1 MYDRGRQWW
10 IERTAPEKWIVAL
23 WTAAFLGII
32 VRLLI
37 LGPASRTLYPT
48 YRTAGLHWTSGTDL
62 YPHEQKDVTTALFR
76 YSPSVAA
83 AFAPLSVLPSKAGD
97 VVWRIVNMS
106 VLVLG
111 LAWFLRALAP
121 AGMSRQLTMLFFLLM
136 FPPAIGHLSNGQCNA
151 LVIGLILISFAAV
164 IERRWN
170 LAAGC
175 MAVSCLFKL
184 YPIAAGL
191 LLLVVHPRRFG
202 LRFLAALLI
211 GLALPFVLQSTDYV
225 LRQYELW
232 AQYALREDR
241 SMWNLSDT
249 NVDLQLL
256 FRVWLTPIGLTT
268 YRLIEIGVGLMFAAI
283 VWAAQRG
290 GRPERRVLILALG
303 LACVWM
309 TVFGPATES
318 PTYLLLAPS
327 VAWGV
332 LSSWAQPARPVIRLM
347 MAGSYALLLSL
358 QLLGWNS
365 ALFQGYRM
373 HGPQPIAGLIFLA
386 ALLIE
391 EWLARPA
398 AAPTLLQ
405 RPGTSLSQAA

>member
-1 MYDRGRQWW
+1 MSNRWRQWW
-10 IERTAPEKWIVAL
+10 NDRTVPEKWVVAL
-23 WTAAFLGII
+23 WLAAFLGII

-37 LGPASRTLYPT
+37 LGPESRTLYPT

-62 YPHEQKDVTTALFR
+62 YPHEQKDVTAALFR
-76 YSPSVAA
+76 YSPTVAA
-83 AFAPLSVLPSKAGD
+83 AFAPISVLPSKAGD
-97 VVWRIVNMS
+97 VVWRLANMT

-121 AGMSRQLTMLFFLLM
+121 AGLSRQPAMLFFLLM
-136 FPPAIGHLSNGQCNA
+136 FPPAVGHLSNGQCNA

-164 IERRWN
+164 IEGRWN

-191 LLLVVHPRRFG
+191 LLLVVYPRRFG
-202 LRFLAALLI
+202 LRFLAALSI
-211 GLALPFVLQSTDYV
+211 GLALPFALQSTDYV

-232 AQYALREDR
+232 AQYALQEDR
-241 SMWNLSDT
+241 SMWKLSDT

-256 FRVWLTPIGLTT
+256 FRVWLTPIGLAT
-268 YRLIEIGVGLMFAAI
+268 YRLIEIGVGMAFAAI
-283 VWAAQRG
+283 VWTAQRS

-327 VAWGV
+327 IVWGV
-332 LSSWAQPARPVIRLM
+332 LSSWTPPARPAIRVM
-347 MAGSYALLLSL
+347 MASSYLLLLSL

-386 ALLIE
+386 VLLLD
-391 EWLARPA
+391 EWLSRPA
-398 AAPTLLQ
+398 SASTFAQ
-405 RPGTSLSQAA
+405 RPGALSQAA

>member
-1 MYDRGRQWW
+1 MA
-10 IERTAPEKWIVAL
+10 IL
-23 WTAAFLGII
+23 WLGAFLGII

-37 LGPASRTLYPT
+37 LGPESRTLYPT
-48 YRTAGLHWTSGTDL
+48 YRTAGLHWATGADL
-62 YPHEQKDVTTALFR
+62 YPQEQKGVTAALFR
-76 YSPSVAA
+76 YSPTVAA
-83 AFAPLSVLPSKAGD
+83 AFAPLSALPSKAGD
-97 VVWRIVNMS
+97 VVWRLVNMT

-121 AGMSRQLTMLFFLLM
+121 AGLSRQLAMLVFLLM

-191 LLLVVHPRRFG
+191 LLLIVYPRRFG
-202 LRFLAALLI
+202 LRFVAALLI
-211 GLALPFVLQSTDYV
+211 GLALPFALQSADYV
-225 LRQYELW
+225 LRQHDLW
-232 AQYALREDR
+232 AQYAMQEDR
-241 SMWNLSDT
+241 SLWNLSDT

-268 YRLIEIGVGLMFAAI
+268 YRLIEIGVGMAFAAI
-283 VWAAQRG
+283 VWAAQRRG
-290 GRPERRVLILALG
+290 GPERRVLILALG

-327 VAWGV
+327 VVWGV
-332 LSSWAQPARPVIRLM
+332 LSCWRQPARPAIRLM

-386 ALLIE
+386 ALLME

-398 AAPTLLQ
+398 TAPTLLQ
-405 RPGTSLSQAA
+405 RPDASLSQAA